1 VVLRSGLCV
10 LFIGFVLPSSETLA
24 QPVSDLAVGARVRV
38 VAGAVSPRRLTGTI
52 VRLDAA
58 SLEVQTTDRVQPML
72 VPREAI
78 TKIQISLGPR
88 SRWRGAWIGALI
100 GGAIAAVAALAAL
113 AAREEPCE
121 PQPDQW
127 FGCAS
132 FGPSKGAV
140 LAIVGATAVGSGAA
154 IGALLPPGE
163 RWKNVAATALPGA
176 SRGPART
183 HELEIGWAVR
193 F

>member
-1 VVLRSGLCV
+1 VVLRSSFCV
-10 LFIGFVLPSSETLA
+10 LFIGFVLSPSETLA
-24 QPVSDLAVGARVRV
+24 QPVSDLAVGSRVRL

-72 VPREAI
+72 VPRESI
-78 TKIQISLGPR
+78 TKVQISLGPR
-88 SRWRGAWIGALI
+88 SRWRGAWIGALL
-100 GGAIAAVAALAAL
+100 GGATVAVAAL

-140 LAIVGATAVGSGAA
+140 FAILGATAVGSGAA
-154 IGALLPPGE
+154 IGALVPPGD
-163 RWKNVAATALPGA
+163 RWKNAAAAAPPGA
-176 SRGPART
+176 SGGPART
-183 HELEIGWAVR
+183 RELKISLAVR